1 MTDGHDPAAVLADR
15 LFAEHAEGR
24 PFRRLQGSDRPA
36 SLDEGYRV
44 QRLLNRRFTES
55 GRGAPAGYKVGLT
68 SEAIQTM
75 YGSDQPISGVVF
87 ETAVHRSP
95 ARIALAD
102 YHRLGI
108 EFELAVEV
116 GGDFRPEDAPFTHD
130 DAAGRI
136 AACMPAFELIEDRH
150 ADHGDVD
157 ALSILVDNAWCA
169 GAILGPR
176 CTDWRTLDLAST
188 PVSLRVNDGPPA
200 AAVTGAAMGNP
211 LNSLVWLANRL
222 ASRGT
227 TLEAGMVAMTGSTLA
242 TQFPEAGDRFVY
254 EIEGLGAVEAAIV
267 QAAPPTTRRRGGV

>member
-1 MTDGHDPAAVLADR
+1 MTQSHDLAAALAER

-24 PFRRLQGSDRPA
+24 PFRRLQGTDRPA

-44 QRLLNRRFTES
+44 QNLLNRRFAEA
-55 GRGAPAGYKVGLT
+55 GRGAPVGYKVGLT

-75 YGSDQPISGVVF
+75 YGSDQPISGVIF
-87 ETAVHRSP
+87 ETAVHRSS

-102 YHRLGI
+102 YTHLGI

-116 GGDFRPEDAPFTHD
+116 GEAFRPEDAPFTLN
-130 DAAGRI
+130 DAAARI

-150 ADHGDVD
+150 ADHDDVD
-157 ALSILVDNAWCA
+157 ALSILADNAWCA
-169 GAILGPR
+169 GVVLGSSR
-176 CTDWRTLDLAST
+176 TDWRTLDLATT
-188 PVSLRVNDGPPA
+188 PVSLRFNDTPPA
-200 AAVTGAAMGNP
+200 AAATGAAMGNP

-227 TLEAGMVAMTGSTLA
+227 TLEAGMVVMTGSTLA

-254 EIEGLGAVEAAIV
+254 EIEGLGTVEATIV
-267 QAAPPTTRRRGGV
+267 

>member
-1 MTDGHDPAAVLADR
+1 MTDGRDPAAALAER

-24 PFRRLQGSDRPA
+24 PFRRLQGPDRPA
-36 SLDEGYRV
+36 SLEEGYRI
-44 QRLLNRRFTES
+44 QRLLNRQFTEA

-102 YHRLGI
+102 YTRLGI

-116 GGDFRPEDAPFTHD
+116 GGAFRPEDAPFTLD
-130 DAAGRI
+130 DAVARI

-150 ADHGDVD
+150 ADHDDVD
-157 ALSILVDNAWCA
+157 ALSILADNAWCA
-169 GAILGPR
+169 GVVLGPR
-176 CTDWRTLDLAST
+176 RADWRTLDLAST
-188 PVSLRVNDGPPA
+188 PVSLRVNDAPPA
-200 AAVTGAAMGNP
+200 SAVTGAAMGNP
-211 LNSLVWLANRL
+211 LNSLVWLANQL

-227 TLEAGMVAMTGSTLA
+227 TLEAGMVVMTGSTLA
-242 TQFPEAGDRFVY
+242 TQFPDVGDRFVY
-254 EIEGLGAVEAAIV
+254 EIERLGTVEATII
-267 QAAPPTTRRRGGV
+267 